1 MDVKEYAVIVFCD
14 KEKRILLQDRKGI
27 SKYGEEWGFFGG
39 KLEGSETPEAG
50 IIRETKE
57 ELDYDLASFKFFTR
71 VQAPSASGRGMR
83 VNQAFLAEFP
93 GSEKLR
99 QLEGTGMRF
108 FSVAEAKKL
117 KMTPISYL
125 VLNALGEYFEKG

>member
-71 VQAPSASGRGMR
+71 VQAPSASGRGR
-83 VNQAFLAEFP
+83 NGNAVFLRSRSQKIEDDAHQLP
-93 GSEKLR
+93 GFECAGRIFRKRLEKEKL
-99 QLEGTGMRF
+99 
-108 FSVAEAKKL
+108 
-117 KMTPISYL
+117 
-125 VLNALGEYFEKG
+125 